1 MELAFGNMPL
11 KVNIYNQPDASFTNE
26 EERVLETPQEK
37 LNGREKPLSHAFIC
51 EEGVKCSTTLTPLHQ
66 TVNFLYTPCFDPNV
80 TSSTVSPSY
89 TLGED
94 DNLFDD

>member
-1 MELAFGNMPL
+1 MELAFGNMSL
-11 KVNIYNQPDASFTNE
+11 KVNIYNQPDASLTTE

-51 EEGVKCSTTLTPLHQ
+51 EEGVKCSTTLIPLHQ
-66 TVNFLYTPCFDPNV
+66 TMNFLSTPCFDPNA

-94 DNLFDD
+94 DNFFDD